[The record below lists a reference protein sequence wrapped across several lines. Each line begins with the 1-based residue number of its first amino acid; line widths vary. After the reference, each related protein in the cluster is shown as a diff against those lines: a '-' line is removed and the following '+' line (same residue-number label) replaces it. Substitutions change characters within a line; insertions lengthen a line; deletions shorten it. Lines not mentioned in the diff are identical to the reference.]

1 MNTFRQ
7 AQGEPL
13 RQPQEKPLSPS
24 KNRPSELRGESA
36 SDPQRFIAD
45 HVLEIPKS
53 GIRDFFEVVQSMTD
67 VISLG
72 IGEPDFVTPW
82 RIREAAIFAMEKG
95 KTGYTSN
102 LGLPRLRSAITQY
115 LSSRFDVFY
124 DAQKEVLVSVG
135 VSEALDLALRAILNP
150 GDEVIFHEPSY
161 VSYNPSITL
170 AGGRAISVQTEAQ
183 HDFRLLPH
191 ALEAKLTPRTKALLL
206 SFPTNPTGAIM
217 TAEDLRP
224 IADLCI
230 QNDLLVLSDE
240 IYSELVYNGTKHVSI
255 ASLPG
260 MKERTVL
267 LNGCSKS
274 FAMTGFRVGYACAPA
289 IIIEAMM
296 KIHQYAIMCASVM
309 SQEAAIEALE
319 HCSKEVAAMRSDYE
333 RRRNFTVTR
342 FNEMGLSCHSP
353 KGAFYAFPYVG
364 STGLTSKQFSLGLLE
379 SQKVAV
385 VPGDAFG
392 SSGEGFVRCCFAT
405 SLEKLR
411 EATDRIEAFVRA
423 LGAPSTPSSTGTP
436 GTDY

>member
-1 MNTFRQ
+1 MKT
-7 AQGEPL
+7 
-13 RQPQEKPLSPS
+13 S
-24 KNRPSELRGESA
+24 RPTRA
-36 SDPQRFIAD
+36 KFDSDPRRFIAS
-45 HVLEIPKS
+45 HVLDIPKS

-102 LGLPRLRSAITQY
+102 LGLPRLRAAIVQY

-124 DAQKEVLVSVG
+124 DAAKEVLVSVG

-170 AGGRAISVQTEAQ
+170 VGGRAVSVQTDAA
-183 HDFRLLPH
+183 HDFRLLPE
-191 ALEAKLTPRTKALLL
+191 ALEAKITPRTKALLL
-206 SFPTNPTGAIM
+206 SFPTNPTGGVM
-217 TAEDLRP
+217 QLEDLRP

-230 QNDLLVLSDE
+230 QHDLLVLSDE
-240 IYSELVYNGTKHVSI
+240 IYCELVYNGAKHVSI

-260 MKERTVL
+260 MKERTIL

-289 IIIEAMM
+289 PIIEAMM
-296 KIHQYAIMCASVM
+296 KIHQYAIMCASVL

-333 RRRNFTVTR
+333 RRRNFMVTR
-342 FNEMGLSCHSP
+342 FNEMGLPCHSP
-353 KGAFYAFPYVG
+353 KGTFYVFPSIG
-364 STGLTSKQFSLGLLE
+364 PTGLASKQFSLSLLE

-392 SSGEGFVRCCFAT
+392 GSGEGFVRCCFAT
-405 SLEKLR
+405 SFEKLR
-411 EATDRIEAFVRA
+411 EATDRIEMFLRA
-423 LGAPSTPSSTGTP
+423 R
-436 GTDY
+436 

>member
-1 MNTFRQ
+1 MNTFRPT
-7 AQGEPL
+7 QGEPY
-13 RQPQEKPLSPS
+13 RQAQDRPGRKP
-24 KNRPSELRGESA
+24 RGKSA

-45 HVLEIPKS
+45 HVLDIPRS
-53 GIRDFFEVVQSMTD
+53 GIRDFFEVVQTMTD

-102 LGLPRLRSAITQY
+102 LGLPRLRSAIANY
-115 LSSRFDVFY
+115 LSRRFDVSY
-124 DAQKEVLVSVG
+124 DEHKEVLVSVG
-135 VSEALDLALRAILNP
+135 VSEALDLALRAILNS

-161 VSYNPSITL
+161 VSYSPSITL
-170 AGGRAISVQTEAQ
+170 AGGRAVSVQTEAE
-183 HDFRLLPH
+183 HDFRLLPD
-191 ALEAKLTPRTKALLL
+191 ALEAKITPQTKALLL
-206 SFPTNPTGAIM
+206 SFPTNPTGGIM
-217 TAEDLRP
+217 QLEDLRP

-230 QNDLLVLSDE
+230 QHDLLVLSDE
-240 IYSELVYNGTKHVSI
+240 IYCELVYNGTKHVSI

-289 IIIEAMM
+289 AIIEAMM
-296 KIHQYAIMCASVM
+296 KIHQYAIMCASVL

-333 RRRNFTVTR
+333 RRRNFIVTR

-353 KGAFYAFPYVG
+353 KGAFYVFPYVG
-364 STGLTSKQFSLGLLE
+364 ATGLTSRQFSLGLLE

-405 SLEKLR
+405 SFEKLR
-411 EATDRIEAFVRA
+411 VATDRIEAFLRA
-423 LGAPSTPSSTGTP
+423 LSAGTP
-436 GTDY
+436 R